1 MKYTIRL
8 VILIILASLTI
19 FPSYGAYQYNTMEE
33 VTIYISNIINFVDVD
48 TVTDLLNSIDGVV
61 YVEVTLEPPEAII
74 QYNYMKITLDEIL
87 YAIQDKGYTTEVK

>member
-19 FPSYGAYQYNTMEE
+19 FPSYGAYHYNTMEE

>member
-1 MKYTIRL
+1 
-8 VILIILASLTI
+8 
-19 FPSYGAYQYNTMEE
+19 MEE